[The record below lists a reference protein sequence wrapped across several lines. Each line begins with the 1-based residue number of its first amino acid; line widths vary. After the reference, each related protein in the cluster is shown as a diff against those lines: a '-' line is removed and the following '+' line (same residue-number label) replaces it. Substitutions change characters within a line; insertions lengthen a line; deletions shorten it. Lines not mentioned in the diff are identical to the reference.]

1 MGRPRKSTNVKQRT
15 IYVYVPNKGIGD
27 DWKRAA
33 KKAGVSISAFVQEA
47 VESYLARNDPVLSKQ
62 TMEEKYRGSLAKIE
76 ILKEENVEIHRKL
89 ERMDTLLDRYEKQL
103 KDLENEKFLSD
114 DHFNGIR
121 RYNRRLIELFKKEK
135 YLNEEIIL
143 DTLHIPPSDVKSIRA
158 IDRQIENL
166 LNYGVIKPQKGGY
179 VWCG

>member
-1 MGRPRKSTNVKQRT
+1 VKQRT
-15 IYVYVPNKGIGD
+15 IYVYVPDEQICD
-27 DWKRAA
+27 DWKKAA

-47 VESYLARNDPVLSKQ
+47 MEIYLTRNDPVLSKQ
-62 TMEEKYRGSLAKIE
+62 TMGEKYRESLAKTDS
-76 ILKEENVEIHRKL
+76 LKGQNVELNRKL
-89 ERMDTLLDRYEKQL
+89 ERMDTLLDRYEKQV
-103 KDLENEKFLSD
+103 KDLENEKFLSG

-135 YLNEEIIL
+135 YLNEEMIL
-143 DTLHIPPSDVKSIRA
+143 DMLHIPPSDVKSIRA